1 MINMKAGTI
10 EIWQCLP
17 LLCRLSLGGIVSAL
31 FLSGV
36 ASAQNR
42 AICVQCVEP
51 DVAYRCEVKASPQHQ
66 AFLANDRLKRM
77 ACIRHIAKASGHAV
91 CKVSKD
97 QPVDCAGQSY
107 SVDISQ
113 MAQSYVNRV
122 PSSVRNSFVGP
133 RQAQGSTEGQGNS
146 EQNKPPKTV
155 VEMAKR
161 TAENSQKQLENA
173 GAAVK
178 DAGNYVTGTVKQT
191 WTCLASLFQDC

>member
-1 MINMKAGTI
+1 MIDRKAGTT
-10 EIWQCLP
+10 EVHKN
-17 LLCRLSLGGIVSAL
+17 LLLLLSLALGGAVSAL
-31 FLSGV
+31 FFSSIAL
-36 ASAQNR
+36 AENR
-42 AICVQCVEP
+42 AICVQCMEP

-77 ACIRHIAKASGHAV
+77 ACIRHIANASGHAV

-122 PSSVRNSFVGP
+122 PNSVRNSFVTPGP
-133 RQAQGSTEGQGNS
+133 AQGPTERKS

-178 DAGNYVTGTVKQT
+178 DAGNFVSGTVKQT

>member
-1 MINMKAGTI
+1 MIKTRAGTV
-10 EIWQCLP
+10 ETWKYLP
-17 LLCRLSLGGIVSAL
+17 PLWCVSLGSATAAL
-31 FLSGV
+31 LMSTAV
-36 ASAQNR
+36 AAENR
-42 AICVQCVEP
+42 AICVQCLEP
-51 DVAYRCEVKASPQHQ
+51 DVAYRCEVNASPQHQ
-66 AFLANDRLKRM
+66 AFLANEKLKRL
-77 ACIRHIAKASGHAV
+77 ACIRHIANASGHAV

-133 RQAQGSTEGQGNS
+133 APAQGSSEGDRD
-146 EQNKPPKTV
+146 KDDPPKTV

-161 TAENSQKQLENA
+161 TAENSRKQLENA

-178 DAGNYVTGTVKQT
+178 DAGNFVSGTVKQT

>member
-1 MINMKAGTI
+1 MINMKAGTS
-10 EIWQCLP
+10 EIWECLP
-17 LLCRLSLGGIVSAL
+17 LLCHLALGGLVSAL

-36 ASAQNR
+36 ALAQNR
-42 AICVQCVEP
+42 AICVQCIEP
-51 DVAYRCEVKASPQHQ
+51 NFAYRCEVEASPQHQ

-77 ACIRHIAKASGHAV
+77 ACIRQIAKASGHAV

-97 QPVDCAGQSY
+97 QPIDCAGQSY

-113 MAQSYVNRV
+113 MAQSYLNRV

-133 RQAQGSTEGQGNS
+133 RQAQRSTEGQGKNK
-146 EQNKPPKTV
+146 QNEPPKTV
-155 VEMAKR
+155 VELAER

-178 DAGNYVTGTVKQT
+178 DAGNYVTGSIKQT